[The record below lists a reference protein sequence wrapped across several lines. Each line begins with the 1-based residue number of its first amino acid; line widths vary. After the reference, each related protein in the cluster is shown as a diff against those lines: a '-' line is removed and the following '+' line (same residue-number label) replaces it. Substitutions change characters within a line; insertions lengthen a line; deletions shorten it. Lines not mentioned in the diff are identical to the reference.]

1 MSVRRFSIRM
11 SGLALAVVAA
21 LHGVAAFAG
30 DAASGAAAP
39 ADASASDKGKAKS
52 LDAISVVAP
61 GETIQ
66 VQSVSSVD
74 IKALPPGSSAFK
86 ALDELPGVN
95 FQSSDPW
102 GAYEWSTQITL
113 HGFDQSRLGFTLDN
127 IPLGNMS
134 YGVTNGLQVTRA
146 ITSDN
151 LSSVEIAQGAGA
163 LGTPSSTNLGGTVQ
177 FYSADPDPVAGVR
190 VNQAFA
196 SDSTYRTFVRLDSGD
211 FHGYSM
217 YVSFARADTGK
228 WKGYGDQVDNQ
239 LNLKSLYQWGD
250 GNRVSLFFDS
260 SKRKEYDYQDLS
272 LTSARVLGWN
282 YDYWQP
288 DWASAVQTAWAIQG
302 KGSYPA
308 SLNGLPAD
316 YDKGD
321 VNYYAGGGIRRD
333 NLVGLSG
340 QFNVGGNATLN
351 LGTYYHNDRGEGQW
365 ATPYVSSSATVPI
378 AMRTTDYGLDRTGGT
393 ASLNFNVANNDI
405 EIGAWVEDANTNQER
420 NYFYL
425 NGQYTFLSNFYDA
438 EQPFAR
444 GFLQNYQTTTRMGYI
459 QDTLHLLDDR
469 LTLNFG
475 TKALDVST
483 TAKSL
488 APTSALSAGSV
499 TARDNFLPQAGVDY
513 KLDEHQDVYASY
525 TKNMAAYGFLP
536 FSQSQTSFDGAKS
549 KLKPEE
555 SQTFEFGYRVQG
567 AGFEASAD
575 AYFTHFTN
583 RLLAV
588 TPCSA
593 VQTCSAIINNVGS
606 VKSKGVDLAL
616 IWKPIEH
623 MRWLNT
629 LSYDNSK
636 YQNNYLDNGVV
647 ETSGKYVVGTPVWML
662 TSALSYSLGG
672 FTFNLDGKYTGRR
685 YITYINDSSVPAY
698 WLFNAG
704 VNYDVG
710 ALSILKDVSLGFNI
724 TNLANKRY
732 FATTGTN
739 GYVASDPNGYNQT
752 LQAGAPRQYFFN
764 INAKF

>member
-39 ADASASDKGKAKS
+39 ADASATDKGKAKS

-575 AYFTHFTN
+575 AYYTHFTN

-710 ALSILKDVSLGFNI
+710 AFSILKDVSLGFNI

>member
-30 DAASGAAAP
+30 DAASGTAAP

-260 SKRKEYDYQDLS
+260 SKRTEYDYQDLS

-288 DWASAVQTAWAIQG
+288 DWNSAVQTAWAIQG

-575 AYFTHFTN
+575 AYYTHFTN

-710 ALSILKDVSLGFNI
+710 AWSILKDVSLGFNI

>member
-1 MSVRRFSIRM
+1 MSVRKISIRM

-21 LHGVAAFAG
+21 LHGAAAFAG
-30 DAASGAAAP
+30 DNANATP
-39 ADASASDKGKAKS
+39 ADAAATDHSKAKS

-86 ALDELPGVN
+86 ALDQLPGVN

-177 FYSADPDPVAGVR
+177 FYSADPDAAAGAR
-190 VNQAFA
+190 VSQAFA

-228 WKGYGDQVDNQ
+228 WKGYGDQQDNQ

-250 GNRVSLFFDS
+250 GNRVSLFVDS

-272 LTSARVLGWN
+272 LTSQRVLGWN

-288 DWASAVQTAWAIQG
+288 DWTSAVQTALAMQG
-302 KGSYPA
+302 KGAYPA

-340 QFNVGGNATLN
+340 QFSLASNATLN

-365 ATPYVSSSATVPI
+365 ATPYVASSATVPI

-393 ASLNFNVANNDI
+393 ASLDFTVANNDI
-405 EIGAWVEDANTNQER
+405 QVGAWVEDANTNQER
-420 NYFYL
+420 NYFLL
-425 NGQYTFLSNFYDA
+425 NGQYSFLSNFYDS

-444 GFLQNYQTTTRMGYI
+444 GFFQNYQTTTRMGYI

-469 LTLNFG
+469 LTVNFG
-475 TKALDVST
+475 SKALDVTT

-488 APTSALSAGSV
+488 EPSALSAGRIS
-499 TARDNFLPQAGVDY
+499 ARDNFLPQAGVDY
-513 KLDEHQDVYASY
+513 KLDQHQDVYASY

-536 FSQSQTSFDGAKS
+536 FSQSQASFDGAKS
-549 KLKPEE
+549 NLKPEE
-555 SQTFEFGYRVQG
+555 SQTFELGYRVQG

-575 AYFTHFTN
+575 AYYTHFTN
-583 RLLAV
+583 RLLSV
-588 TPCSA
+588 SPCSA

-606 VKSKGVDLAL
+606 VKSKGLDLAL
-616 IWKPIEH
+616 IWKPMEH

-629 LSYDNSK
+629 LSYANTK
-636 YQNNYLDNGVV
+636 YENDYLNNGVV
-647 ETSGKYVVGTPVWML
+647 ATAGKYVVGTPVWMF
-662 TSALSYSLGG
+662 TSALSYTVGG
-672 FTFNLDGKYTGRR
+672 FTFNVDGKYTGRR
-685 YITYINDSSVPAY
+685 YITYINDSSVPSY
-698 WLFNAG
+698 WLLNAG

-710 ALSILKDVSLGFNI
+710 AVSILKDLSFSFNV
-724 TNLANKRY
+724 TNLANEHY

-739 GYVASDPNGYNQT
+739 GYVASDPSGYNQT

>member
-1 MSVRRFSIRM
+1 MSVRKISIRM

-21 LHGVAAFAG
+21 LHGAAAFAG
-30 DAASGAAAP
+30 DNANATP
-39 ADASASDKGKAKS
+39 ADAAATDHSKAKS

-86 ALDELPGVN
+86 ALDQLPGVN

-177 FYSADPDPVAGVR
+177 FYSADPDAAPGAR
-190 VNQAFA
+190 VSQAFA

-228 WKGYGDQVDNQ
+228 WKGYGDQQDNQ

-250 GNRVSLFFDS
+250 GNRVSLFVDS

-272 LTSARVLGWN
+272 LTSQRVLGWN

-288 DWASAVQTAWAIQG
+288 DWTSAVQTALAMQG
-302 KGSYPA
+302 KGAYPA

-340 QFNVGGNATLN
+340 QFSLASNATLN

-365 ATPYVSSSATVPI
+365 ATPYVASSATVPI

-393 ASLNFNVANNDI
+393 ASLDFTVANNDI
-405 EIGAWVEDANTNQER
+405 QVGAWVEDANTNQER
-420 NYFYL
+420 NYFLL
-425 NGQYTFLSNFYDA
+425 NGQYSFLSNFYDS

-444 GFLQNYQTTTRMGYI
+444 GFFQNYQTTTRMGYI

-469 LTLNFG
+469 LTVNFG
-475 TKALDVST
+475 SKALDVTT

-488 APTSALSAGSV
+488 EPSALSAGRIS
-499 TARDNFLPQAGVDY
+499 ARDNFLPQAGVDY
-513 KLDEHQDVYASY
+513 KLDQHQDVYASY

-536 FSQSQTSFDGAKS
+536 FSQSQASFDGAKS
-549 KLKPEE
+549 NLKPEE
-555 SQTFEFGYRVQG
+555 SQTFELGYRVQG

-575 AYFTHFTN
+575 AYYTHFTN
-583 RLLAV
+583 RLLSV
-588 TPCSA
+588 SPCSA

-606 VKSKGVDLAL
+606 VKSKGLDLAL
-616 IWKPIEH
+616 IWKPMEH

-629 LSYDNSK
+629 LSYANTK
-636 YQNNYLDNGVV
+636 YENDYLNNGVV
-647 ETSGKYVVGTPVWML
+647 ATAGKYVVGTPVWMF
-662 TSALSYSLGG
+662 TSALSYTVGG
-672 FTFNLDGKYTGRR
+672 FTFNVDGKYTGRR
-685 YITYINDSSVPAY
+685 YITYINDSSVPSY
-698 WLFNAG
+698 WLLNAG

-710 ALSILKDVSLGFNI
+710 AVSILKDLSFSFNV
-724 TNLANKRY
+724 TNLANEHY

-739 GYVASDPNGYNQT
+739 GYVASDPSGYNQT

>member
-1 MSVRRFSIRM
+1 MSVRQISIRM

-21 LHGVAAFAG
+21 LHGAAAFAS
-30 DAASGAAAP
+30 DTTADTAAVA
-39 ADASASDKGKAKS
+39 ADASAANKNKAKS
-52 LDAISVVAP
+52 LEAISVVAP

-86 ALDELPGVN
+86 ALDQLPGVN
-95 FQSSDPW
+95 FQASDPW

-151 LSSVEIAQGAGA
+151 LSTVEIAQGAGA
-163 LGTPSSTNLGGTVQ
+163 LGTPSSSNLGGTVQ
-177 FYSADPDPVAGVR
+177 FFSADPDMVAGAR
-190 VNQAFA
+190 VSQAFA

-228 WKGYGDQVDNQ
+228 WKGYGDQQDNQ
-239 LNLKSLYQWGD
+239 INLKSLYQWGD

-272 LTSARVLGWN
+272 LTSQRVLGWN

-288 DWASAVQTAWAIQG
+288 DWAQAVQTAWAIQG

-308 SLNGLPAD
+308 SLDGLPAD

-340 QFNVGGNATLN
+340 QFNLGAATLN

-378 AMRTTDYGLDRTGGT
+378 AMRTTDYGLDRKGGT
-393 ASLNFNVANNDI
+393 ASLTFNVANNEI
-405 EIGAWVEDANTNQER
+405 EIGTWLEDANTNQER

-425 NGQYTFLSNFYDA
+425 NGQYTFLSNFYDS
-438 EQPFAR
+438 EEPFLR

-459 QDTLHLLDDR
+459 QDTLHLMDDR
-469 LTLNFG
+469 LTVNFG
-475 TKALDVST
+475 AKALDVTT

-488 APTSALSAGSV
+488 VATSALSAGRIS
-499 TARDNFLPQAGVDY
+499 AKDNFLPQAGVDY
-513 KLDEHQDVYASY
+513 KIDEHQDVYASY

-536 FSQSQTSFDGAKS
+536 FSQSQSSFDNAKGN
-549 KLKPEE
+549 LKPEE

-575 AYFTHFTN
+575 AYYTHFTN

-593 VQTCSAIINNVGS
+593 VQTCSAILNNVGS
-606 VKSKGVDLAL
+606 VKSKGVDLAV

-636 YQNNYLDNGVV
+636 YQNNYLDNGVID
-647 ETSGKYVVGTPVWML
+647 TSGKYVVGTPVWMF
-662 TSALSYSLGG
+662 TSALNYGIGAWS
-672 FTFNLDGKYTGRR
+672 FNIDGKYTGRR
-685 YITYINDSSVPAY
+685 YITYTNDSSVPAY
-698 WLFNAG
+698 LLFNAG
-704 VNYDVG
+704 VNYDIG
-710 ALSILKDVSLGFNI
+710 AWSILKDLSVSFNV
-724 TNLANKRY
+724 TNLTNKHY

-764 INAKF
+764 ISAKF